1 MKILRIVKTG
11 ALILSLTLSTV
22 SLRSQTP
29 AGDTLKITIED
40 ALEIALNENLN
51 IKMANSE
58 LKRVDY
64 LKQENWNALLPAVNA
79 SAQYTNNIMRPVFFS
94 DFFPGGKMEVGS
106 NNSYAITG
114 TLQVPLFSMA
124 IYKNIQLS
132 ELEIKSA
139 LESARTTKLDLI
151 QQVKNSFYGV
161 VMMKKS
167 IEVLEQSFKNAQ
179 ESADNIKKMFEQGM
193 ASEYDKIRS
202 DVAARNISPS
212 LTQARNGL
220 ELAKMQLKVLMSLNI
235 NQPVEIVGNFD
246 GYNSQIANYNWNGEL
261 NVDEN
266 STLKTMDIQIEKMN
280 KTFELI
286 RSQRLPVLAGFAN
299 YQMQMQNDK
308 FKFDKPWAN
317 SFAVGFSLQVPIFNK
332 LSVSLKEKQTK
343 VGIQKMEYQREL
355 IKDNLSLAVQNSIN
369 EMRRAGVQLISDKEA
384 VQQAQKG
391 YEISKVRFNTGVGT
405 VLELNDS
412 EVALT
417 RSKLNYNQTLFD
429 FIKAKNEFEK
439 SSGMENLEK

>member
-1 MKILRIVKTG
+1 MKILGIVKTG
-11 ALILSLTLSTV
+11 ALILSLTLSAA
-22 SLRSQTP
+22 SLRGQTP
-29 AGDTLKITIED
+29 AGDTLKITIGD

-58 LKRVDY
+58 LQRVDY

-79 SAQYTNNIMRPVFFS
+79 SAQYTNNIMKPVFFS

-106 NNSYAITG
+106 TNSYSITG
-114 TLQVPLFSMA
+114 TLQVPVFSMA
-124 IYKNIQLS
+124 LYKSIQLS
-132 ELEIKSA
+132 EIEIKSA

-161 VMMKKS
+161 VMLEKS
-167 IEVLEQSFKNAQ
+167 IEVLEQSFKNAR
-179 ESADNIKKMFEQGM
+179 ESADNIRKMYENGM

-235 NQPVEIVGNFD
+235 NLPVEIVGDFD
-246 GYNSQIANYNWNGEL
+246 GYNDQIANYNWNGEL

-266 STLKTMDIQIEKMN
+266 STLKTMNIQLEKLN
-280 KTFELI
+280 KTYELV

-299 YQMQMQNDK
+299 YQMQMQNEE
-308 FKFDKPWAN
+308 FKFNKPWAN
-317 SFAVGFSLQVPIFNK
+317 SLAVGLSLQVPIFNK

-343 VGIQKMEYQREL
+343 VGIQKLEYQRDL
-355 IKDNLSLAVQNSIN
+355 IRENLSLAVQNSVN
-369 EMRRAGVQLISDKEA
+369 EMKRAGVQLVSDKEA

-439 SSGMENLEK
+439 STGMENLEK

>member
-1 MKILRIVKTG
+1 MKILGIVKTG
-11 ALILSLTLSTV
+11 ALILSLTLSAA
-22 SLRSQTP
+22 SLRGQAP
-29 AGDTLKITIED
+29 AGDTLKITIGD

-58 LKRVDY
+58 LQRVDY

-79 SAQYTNNIMRPVFFS
+79 SAQYTNNIMKPVFFS

-106 NNSYAITG
+106 TNSYSITG
-114 TLQVPLFSMA
+114 TLQVPVFSMA
-124 IYKNIQLS
+124 LYKNIQLS
-132 ELEIKSA
+132 EIEIKSA

-161 VMMKKS
+161 VMLEKS
-167 IEVLEQSFKNAQ
+167 IEVLEQSFKNAR
-179 ESADNIKKMFEQGM
+179 ESADNIKKMYEQGM

-235 NQPVEIVGNFD
+235 NQPVEIVGDFD
-246 GYNSQIANYNWNGEL
+246 GYNDQIANYNWSGDL

-266 STLKTMDIQIEKMN
+266 STLKTMDIQLEKLN
-280 KTFELI
+280 KTYELV

-299 YQMQMQNDK
+299 YQMQMQNEE
-308 FKFDKPWAN
+308 FKFNKPWAN
-317 SFAVGFSLQVPIFNK
+317 SFAVGLSLQVPIFNK

-343 VGIQKMEYQREL
+343 AGIQKLEYQRDL
-355 IKDNLSLAVQNSIN
+355 IKENLSLAVQNSVN
-369 EMRRAGVQLISDKEA
+369 EMRRAGVQLVSDKEA

-439 SSGMENLEK
+439 STGMENLEK

>member
-1 MKILRIVKTG
+1 MKILGIVKTG
-11 ALILSLTLSTV
+11 ALILSLTLSAA
-22 SLRSQTP
+22 SLRGQAP
-29 AGDTLKITIED
+29 AGDTLKITIGD

-58 LKRVDY
+58 LQRVDY

-79 SAQYTNNIMRPVFFS
+79 SAQYTNNIMKPVFFS

-106 NNSYAITG
+106 TNSYSITG
-114 TLQVPLFSMA
+114 TLQVPVFSMA
-124 IYKNIQLS
+124 LYKNIQLS
-132 ELEIKSA
+132 EIEIKSA

-161 VMMKKS
+161 VMLQKS
-167 IEVLEQSFKNAQ
+167 IEVLEQSFKNAR
-179 ESADNIKKMFEQGM
+179 ESADNIKKMYEQGM

-220 ELAKMQLKVLMSLNI
+220 ELAKMQLKVLMSVNI
-235 NQPVEIVGNFD
+235 NQPIEIVGDFD
-246 GYNSQIANYNWNGEL
+246 GYNDQIANYNWNGEL

-266 STLKTMDIQIEKMN
+266 STLKTMDIQLEKLN
-280 KTFELI
+280 KTYELV

-299 YQMQMQNDK
+299 YQMQMQNEE
-308 FKFDKPWAN
+308 FKFNKPWAN
-317 SFAVGFSLQVPIFNK
+317 SFAVGLSLQVPIFNK

-343 VGIQKMEYQREL
+343 AGIQKLEYQRDL
-355 IKDNLSLAVQNSIN
+355 IKENLSLAVQNSVN
-369 EMRRAGVQLISDKEA
+369 EMRRAGVQLLSDKEA

-439 SSGMENLEK
+439 STGMENLEK

>member
-1 MKILRIVKTG
+1 MKILGIVKTG
-11 ALILSLTLSTV
+11 ALILSLTLSAA
-22 SLRSQTP
+22 SLRGQAP
-29 AGDTLKITIED
+29 AGDTLKITIGD

-58 LKRVDY
+58 LQRVDY

-79 SAQYTNNIMRPVFFS
+79 SAQYTNNIMKPVFFS

-106 NNSYAITG
+106 TNSYSITG
-114 TLQVPLFSMA
+114 TLQVPVFSMA
-124 IYKNIQLS
+124 LYKNIQLS
-132 ELEIKSA
+132 EIEIKSA

-161 VMMKKS
+161 VMLEKS
-167 IEVLEQSFKNAQ
+167 IEVLEQSFKNAR
-179 ESADNIKKMFEQGM
+179 ESADNIKKMYEQGM

-220 ELAKMQLKVLMSLNI
+220 ELAKMQLKVLMSVNI
-235 NQPVEIVGNFD
+235 NQPIEIVGDFD
-246 GYNSQIANYNWNGEL
+246 GYNNQIANYNWNGEL

-266 STLKTMDIQIEKMN
+266 STLKTMDIQLEKLN
-280 KTFELI
+280 KTYELV

-299 YQMQMQNDK
+299 YQMQMQNEE
-308 FKFDKPWAN
+308 FKFNKPWAN
-317 SFAVGFSLQVPIFNK
+317 SFAVGLSLQVPIFNK

-343 VGIQKMEYQREL
+343 AGIQKLEYQRDL
-355 IKDNLSLAVQNSIN
+355 IKENLSLAVQNSVN
-369 EMRRAGVQLISDKEA
+369 EMRRAGVQLVSDKEA

-439 SSGMENLEK
+439 STGMENLEK

>member
-1 MKILRIVKTG
+1 MKILGIVKTG
-11 ALILSLTLSTV
+11 ALILSLTLSAA
-22 SLRSQTP
+22 SLRGQTP
-29 AGDTLKITIED
+29 AGDTLKITIGD

-58 LKRVDY
+58 LQRVDY

-79 SAQYTNNIMRPVFFS
+79 SAQYTNNIMKPVFFS

-106 NNSYAITG
+106 TNSYSIAG
-114 TLQVPLFSMA
+114 TLQVPVFSMA
-124 IYKNIQLS
+124 LYKSIQLS
-132 ELEIKSA
+132 EIEIKSA

-161 VMMKKS
+161 VMLEKS
-167 IEVLEQSFKNAQ
+167 IEVLEQSFKNAR
-179 ESADNIKKMFEQGM
+179 ESADNIRKMYENGM

-235 NQPVEIVGNFD
+235 NQAVEIVGDFD
-246 GYNSQIANYNWNGEL
+246 GYNDQIANYNWNGEL
-261 NVDEN
+261 NVEEN
-266 STLKTMDIQIEKMN
+266 STLKTMNIQLEKLN
-280 KTFELI
+280 KTYELV

-299 YQMQMQNDK
+299 YQMQMQNEE
-308 FKFDKPWAN
+308 FKFNKPWAN
-317 SFAVGFSLQVPIFNK
+317 SFAVGLSLQVPIFNK

-343 VGIQKMEYQREL
+343 VGIQKLEYQRDL
-355 IKDNLSLAVQNSIN
+355 IKENLSLAVQNSVN
-369 EMRRAGVQLISDKEA
+369 EMKRAGVQLVSDKEA

-439 SSGMENLEK
+439 STGMENLEK

>member
-1 MKILRIVKTG
+1 MKILGIVKTG
-11 ALILSLTLSTV
+11 ALILSLTLSAA
-22 SLRSQTP
+22 SLRGQTP
-29 AGDTLKITIED
+29 AGDTLKITIGD

-58 LKRVDY
+58 LQRVDY

-79 SAQYTNNIMRPVFFS
+79 SAQYTNNIMKPVFFS

-106 NNSYAITG
+106 TNSYSITG
-114 TLQVPLFSMA
+114 TLQVPVFSMA
-124 IYKNIQLS
+124 LYKSIQLS
-132 ELEIKSA
+132 EIEIKSA

-161 VMMKKS
+161 VMLEKS
-167 IEVLEQSFKNAQ
+167 IEVLEQSFKNAR
-179 ESADNIKKMFEQGM
+179 ESADNIRKMYENGM

-235 NQPVEIVGNFD
+235 NLPVEIVGDFD
-246 GYNSQIANYNWNGEL
+246 GYNDQIANYNWNGEL

-266 STLKTMDIQIEKMN
+266 STLKTMNIQLEKLN
-280 KTFELI
+280 KTYELV

-299 YQMQMQNDK
+299 YQMQMQNEE
-308 FKFDKPWAN
+308 FKFNKPWAN
-317 SFAVGFSLQVPIFNK
+317 SFAVGLSLQVPIFNK

-343 VGIQKMEYQREL
+343 VGIQKLEYQRDL
-355 IKDNLSLAVQNSIN
+355 IRENLSLAVQNSVN
-369 EMRRAGVQLISDKEA
+369 EMKRAGVQLVSDKEA

-439 SSGMENLEK
+439 STGMENLEK

>member
-1 MKILRIVKTG
+1 MKILGIVKTG
-11 ALILSLTLSTV
+11 ALILSLTLSAA
-22 SLRSQTP
+22 SLRGQTP
-29 AGDTLKITIED
+29 AGDTLKITIGD

-58 LKRVDY
+58 LQRVDY

-79 SAQYTNNIMRPVFFS
+79 SAQYTNNIMKPVFFS

-106 NNSYAITG
+106 TNSYSIAG
-114 TLQVPLFSMA
+114 TLQVPVFSMA
-124 IYKNIQLS
+124 LYKSIQLS
-132 ELEIKSA
+132 EIEIKGA

-161 VMMKKS
+161 VMLEKS
-167 IEVLEQSFKNAQ
+167 IEVLEQSFKNAR
-179 ESADNIKKMFEQGM
+179 ESADNIRKMYENGM

-235 NQPVEIVGNFD
+235 NQPVEIVGDFD
-246 GYNSQIANYNWNGEL
+246 GYNDQIANYNWNGEL

-266 STLKTMDIQIEKMN
+266 STLKTMNIQLEKLN
-280 KTFELI
+280 KTYELV

-299 YQMQMQNDK
+299 YQMQMQNEE
-308 FKFDKPWAN
+308 FKFNKPWAN
-317 SFAVGFSLQVPIFNK
+317 SFAVGLSLQVPIFNK

-343 VGIQKMEYQREL
+343 VGIQKLEYQRDL
-355 IKDNLSLAVQNSIN
+355 IRENLSLAVQNSVN
-369 EMRRAGVQLISDKEA
+369 EMKRAGVQLVSDKEA

-439 SSGMENLEK
+439 STGMENLEK

>member
-1 MKILRIVKTG
+1 MKILGIVKTG
-11 ALILSLTLSTV
+11 ALILSLTLSAA
-22 SLRSQTP
+22 SLRGQAP
-29 AGDTLKITIED
+29 AGDTLKITIGD

-58 LKRVDY
+58 LQRVDY

-79 SAQYTNNIMRPVFFS
+79 SAQYTNNIMKPVFSS

-106 NNSYAITG
+106 TNSYSITG
-114 TLQVPLFSMA
+114 TLQVPVFSMA
-124 IYKNIQLS
+124 LYKNIQLS
-132 ELEIKSA
+132 EIEIKSA

-161 VMMKKS
+161 VMLEKS
-167 IEVLEQSFKNAQ
+167 IEVLEQSFKNAR
-179 ESADNIKKMFEQGM
+179 ESADNIKKMYEQGM

-220 ELAKMQLKVLMSLNI
+220 ELAKMQLKVLMSVNI
-235 NQPVEIVGNFD
+235 NQPIEIVGDFD
-246 GYNSQIANYNWNGEL
+246 GYNNQIANYNWNGEL

-266 STLKTMDIQIEKMN
+266 STLKTMDIQLEKLN
-280 KTFELI
+280 KTYELV

-299 YQMQMQNDK
+299 YQMQMQNEE
-308 FKFDKPWAN
+308 FKFNKPWAN
-317 SFAVGFSLQVPIFNK
+317 SFAVGLSLQVPIFNK

-343 VGIQKMEYQREL
+343 AGIQKLEYQRDL
-355 IKDNLSLAVQNSIN
+355 IKENLSLAVQNSVN
-369 EMRRAGVQLISDKEA
+369 EMRRAGIQLVSDKEA

-439 SSGMENLEK
+439 STGMENLEK

>member
-1 MKILRIVKTG
+1 MK
-11 ALILSLTLSTV
+11 
-22 SLRSQTP
+22 
-29 AGDTLKITIED
+29 
-40 ALEIALNENLN
+40 
-51 IKMANSE
+51 
-58 LKRVDY
+58 
-64 LKQENWNALLPAVNA
+64 
-79 SAQYTNNIMRPVFFS
+79 PVFFS

-106 NNSYAITG
+106 TNSYSITG
-114 TLQVPLFSMA
+114 TLQVPVFSMA
-124 IYKNIQLS
+124 LYKNIQLS
-132 ELEIKSA
+132 EIEIKSA

-161 VMMKKS
+161 VMLEKS
-167 IEVLEQSFKNAQ
+167 IEVLEQSFKNAR
-179 ESADNIKKMFEQGM
+179 ESADNIKKMYEQGM

-235 NQPVEIVGNFD
+235 NQAVEIVGDFD
-246 GYNSQIANYNWNGEL
+246 GYNDQIANYNWNGEL
-261 NVDEN
+261 NVEEN
-266 STLKTMDIQIEKMN
+266 STLKTMNIQLEKLN
-280 KTFELI
+280 KTYELV

-299 YQMQMQNDK
+299 YQMQMQNEE
-308 FKFDKPWAN
+308 FKFNKPWAN
-317 SFAVGFSLQVPIFNK
+317 SFAVGLSLQVPIFNK

-343 VGIQKMEYQREL
+343 VGIQKLEYQRDL
-355 IKDNLSLAVQNSIN
+355 IRENLSLAVQNSVN
-369 EMRRAGVQLISDKEA
+369 EMKRAGVQLVSDKEA

-439 SSGMENLEK
+439 STGMENLEK

>member
-1 MKILRIVKTG
+1 MKILGIVKTG
-11 ALILSLTLSTV
+11 ALILSLTLSAA
-22 SLRSQTP
+22 SLRGQAP
-29 AGDTLKITIED
+29 AGDTLKITIGD

-58 LKRVDY
+58 LQRVDY

-79 SAQYTNNIMRPVFFS
+79 SAQYTNNIMKPVFFS

-106 NNSYAITG
+106 TNSYSITG
-114 TLQVPLFSMA
+114 TLQVPVFSMA
-124 IYKNIQLS
+124 LYKNIQLS
-132 ELEIKSA
+132 EIEIKSA

-161 VMMKKS
+161 VMLQKS
-167 IEVLEQSFKNAQ
+167 IEVLEQSFKNAR
-179 ESADNIKKMFEQGM
+179 ESADNIKKMYEQGM

-220 ELAKMQLKVLMSLNI
+220 ELAKMQLKVLMSVNI
-235 NQPVEIVGNFD
+235 NQPIEIVGDFD
-246 GYNSQIANYNWNGEL
+246 GYNDQIANYNWNGEL

-266 STLKTMDIQIEKMN
+266 STLKTMDIQLEKLN
-280 KTFELI
+280 KTYELV

-299 YQMQMQNDK
+299 YQMQMQNEE
-308 FKFDKPWAN
+308 FKFNKPWAN
-317 SFAVGFSLQVPIFNK
+317 SFAVGLSLQVPIFNK

-343 VGIQKMEYQREL
+343 AGIQKLEYQRDL
-355 IKDNLSLAVQNSIN
+355 IKENLSLAVQNSVN

-439 SSGMENLEK
+439 STGMENLEK

>member
-1 MKILRIVKTG
+1 MKILGIVKTG
-11 ALILSLTLSTV
+11 ALILSLTLSAA
-22 SLRSQTP
+22 SLRGQTP
-29 AGDTLKITIED
+29 AGDTLKITIGD

-58 LKRVDY
+58 LQRVDY

-79 SAQYTNNIMRPVFFS
+79 SAQYTNNIMKPVFFS

-106 NNSYAITG
+106 TNSYSITG
-114 TLQVPLFSMA
+114 TLQVPVFSMA
-124 IYKNIQLS
+124 LYKSIQLS
-132 ELEIKSA
+132 EIEIKSA

-161 VMMKKS
+161 VMLEKS
-167 IEVLEQSFKNAQ
+167 IEVLEQSFKNAR
-179 ESADNIKKMFEQGM
+179 ESADNIRKMYENGM

-235 NQPVEIVGNFD
+235 NLPVEIVGDFD
-246 GYNSQIANYNWNGEL
+246 GYNDQIANYNWNGEL

-266 STLKTMDIQIEKMN
+266 STLKTMNIQLEKLN
-280 KTFELI
+280 KTYELV

-299 YQMQMQNDK
+299 YQMQMQNEE
-308 FKFDKPWAN
+308 FKLNKPWAN
-317 SFAVGFSLQVPIFNK
+317 SLAVGLSLQVPIFNK

-343 VGIQKMEYQREL
+343 VGIQKLEYQRDL
-355 IKDNLSLAVQNSIN
+355 IRENLSLAVQNSVN
-369 EMRRAGVQLISDKEA
+369 EMKRAGVQLVSDKEA

-439 SSGMENLEK
+439 STGMENLEK

>member
-1 MKILRIVKTG
+1 MKILGIVKTG
-11 ALILSLTLSTV
+11 ALILSLTLSAA
-22 SLRSQTP
+22 SLRGQAP
-29 AGDTLKITIED
+29 AGDTLKITIGD

-58 LKRVDY
+58 LQRVDY

-79 SAQYTNNIMRPVFFS
+79 SAQYTNNIMKPVFFS

-106 NNSYAITG
+106 TNSYSITG
-114 TLQVPLFSMA
+114 TLQVPVFSMA
-124 IYKNIQLS
+124 LYKNIQLS
-132 ELEIKSA
+132 EIEIKSA

-161 VMMKKS
+161 VMLEKS
-167 IEVLEQSFKNAQ
+167 IEVLEQSFKNAR
-179 ESADNIKKMFEQGM
+179 ESADNIKKMYEQGM

-235 NQPVEIVGNFD
+235 NQPVEIVGDFD
-246 GYNSQIANYNWNGEL
+246 GYNDQIANYNWSGDL

-266 STLKTMDIQIEKMN
+266 STLKTMDIQLEKLN
-280 KTFELI
+280 KTYELV

-299 YQMQMQNDK
+299 YQMQMQNEE
-308 FKFDKPWAN
+308 FKFNKPWAN
-317 SFAVGFSLQVPIFNK
+317 SFAVGLSLQVPIFNK

-343 VGIQKMEYQREL
+343 VGIQKLEYQRDL
-355 IKDNLSLAVQNSIN
+355 IRENLSLAVQNSVN
-369 EMRRAGVQLISDKEA
+369 EMKRAGVQLVSDKEA

-439 SSGMENLEK
+439 STGMENLEK

>member
-1 MKILRIVKTG
+1 MKILGIVKTG
-11 ALILSLTLSTV
+11 ALILSLTLSAA
-22 SLRSQTP
+22 SLRGQAP
-29 AGDTLKITIED
+29 AGDTLKITIGD

-58 LKRVDY
+58 LQRVDY

-79 SAQYTNNIMRPVFFS
+79 SAQYTHNIIKPVFCS

-106 NNSYAITG
+106 TNSYSITG
-114 TLQVPLFSMA
+114 TLQVPVFSMA
-124 IYKNIQLS
+124 LYKNIQLS
-132 ELEIKSA
+132 EIEIKSA

-161 VMMKKS
+161 VMLQKS
-167 IEVLEQSFKNAQ
+167 IEVLEQSFKNAR
-179 ESADNIKKMFEQGM
+179 ESADNIKKMYEQGM

-220 ELAKMQLKVLMSLNI
+220 ELAKMQLKVLMSVNI
-235 NQPVEIVGNFD
+235 NQPIEIVGDFD
-246 GYNSQIANYNWNGEL
+246 GYNDQIANYNWNGEL

-266 STLKTMDIQIEKMN
+266 STLKTMDIQLEKLN
-280 KTFELI
+280 KTYELV

-299 YQMQMQNDK
+299 YQMQMQNEE
-308 FKFDKPWAN
+308 FKFNKPWAN
-317 SFAVGFSLQVPIFNK
+317 SFAVGLSLQVPIFNK

-343 VGIQKMEYQREL
+343 AGIQKLEYQRDL
-355 IKDNLSLAVQNSIN
+355 IKENLSLAVQNSVN

-439 SSGMENLEK
+439 STGMENLEK